1 MVRTFCSLRIGLMV
15 GIGSGLPSATHDI
28 RLGDIVIGSPE
39 GPYGGVIQYD
49 MGKVTTDGLFERTEL
64 LNSPPKALLDAVNQL
79 TANTL
84 SGHSLYQAY
93 LQRAIGRNART
104 RENFVP
110 HDAQSDRL
118 FQTKHN
124 HPMEARTCDD
134 CPAEWEEFRSE
145 RYDSDPQFHYGIIAS
160 GNMIIKNGKARDQL
174 AETTGA
180 LCYETATAGLMED
193 FPCLVIR
200 GICDY
205 ADSHGYKSWAGYAA
219 LAAAS
224 YTKELLG
231 CVPISRVSQEGLAV
245 DMCAG
250 LKKGITGSN
259 WPLDDMLLDRGADVN
274 THDRLYGSA
283 LHAACIRGHSNVVQV
298 LVDRGADI
306 EGEHFES
313 ALQAACA
320 GGHSNI
326 VQILLDRGA
335 DIEGEHFKSALQA
348 AITGGHFN
356 IVQILVDRGADN
368 NIQGGFYGSAL
379 HAACIRGHSDIV
391 QLLVDRGADINIQGG
406 FYGSALQ
413 AACAGGYSN
422 IVRFLPDQGA
432 DINIQGGF
440 YGSSLQAACAG
451 GHSNI
456 VQILLDRGADIEGEH
471 FESALQAASTI
482 GHRKLAQLL
491 QEWKND
497 VTAQGE
503 NHGSVGCTL
512 QTSIFDSANRS
523 GATHP
528 STMPTSQP
536 KAKLDTQVVS
546 SLASSEQKVGLGIDQ
561 DDTIPSNIKPKSDIE
576 EDSVLITV
584 MQKPHTLLALP
595 WITDHCFMFGLLPIS
610 SPVT

>member
-1 MVRTFCSLRIGLMV
+1 MACPPRDAFQIGWFCSLPIEAAAAAEMLDERFGNFEEQDAADTNTYTLGRIGEHNIAIASPPRGNVNHSVNSIIVNMVRTFCSLRIGLMV

-245 DMCAG
+245 DMCG
-250 LKKGITGSN
+250 KGCSISF
-259 WPLDDMLLDRGADVN
+259 R
-274 THDRLYGSA
+274 
-283 LHAACIRGHSNVVQV
+283 I
-298 LVDRGADI
+298 
-306 EGEHFES
+306 
-313 ALQAACA
+313 
-320 GGHSNI
+320 
-326 VQILLDRGA
+326 
-335 DIEGEHFKSALQA
+335 FKS
-348 AITGGHFN
+348 
-356 IVQILVDRGADN
+356 
-368 NIQGGFYGSAL
+368 
-379 HAACIRGHSDIV
+379 
-391 QLLVDRGADINIQGG
+391 
-406 FYGSALQ
+406 
-413 AACAGGYSN
+413 
-422 IVRFLPDQGA
+422 P
-432 DINIQGGF
+432 
-440 YGSSLQAACAG
+440 
-451 GHSNI
+451 
-456 VQILLDRGADIEGEH
+456 
-471 FESALQAASTI
+471 
-482 GHRKLAQLL
+482 
-491 QEWKND
+491 
-497 VTAQGE
+497 
-503 NHGSVGCTL
+503 
-512 QTSIFDSANRS
+512 
-523 GATHP
+523 
-528 STMPTSQP
+528 
-536 KAKLDTQVVS
+536 VS
-546 SLASSEQKVGLGIDQ
+546 
-561 DDTIPSNIKPKSDIE
+561 
-576 EDSVLITV
+576 
-584 MQKPHTLLALP
+584 
-595 WITDHCFMFGLLPIS
+595 
-610 SPVT
+610 